1 MLAFRQEFSL
11 VKKGSKQS
19 STPFFI
25 NHLNQQND
33 LEYVHFLR
41 LKQKL

>member
-11 VKKGSKQS
+11 VKGSKQS